1 MSLQHLLSISI
12 FPGKNYGISTFSL
25 WTDYHSRSGKEKKKS
40 KKESGILS
48 ENASFITFPFF
59 PFAITVRIEYTLRIK
74 NEMNPVKHSAMNREQ
89 AQTKRKLH

>member
-1 MSLQHLLSISI
+1 MVSAPSACGQIIILDQE
-12 FPGKNYGISTFSL
+12 
-25 WTDYHSRSGKEKKKS
+25 RKKKS